1 MEQIS
6 GDIGKIL
13 NLIVMLLLI
22 ATLVFAITA
31 SVGYLGDPVSIEYL
45 EWEEGVLDVSGI
57 EHIGSLVFT
66 KYVVP
71 FEVLSLILLV
81 AMISSLYMI
90 KKEDK

>member
-6 GDIGKIL
+6 SDTGKII
-13 NLIVMLLLI
+13 NLITMLLLI
-22 ATLVFAITA
+22 GALVFAITS
-31 SVGYLGDPVSIEYL
+31 SVGYLPESAPIDYTQWDGTMDTSAVQ
-45 EWEEGVLDVSGI
+45 
-57 EHIGSLVFT
+57 HIGGLIFT
-66 KYVVP
+66 KYVIP

>member
-13 NLIVMLLLI
+13 NLMVMLLLI
-22 ATLVFAITA
+22 ATLVFAITS
-31 SVGYLGDPVSIEYL
+31 SVGYLGSPAPIEYL
-45 EWEEGVLDVSGI
+45 EWEEGASDVSGI

-71 FEVLSLILLV
+71 FEVLSLILL
-81 AMISSLYMI
+81 AALISGLYMA
-90 KKEDK
+90 KKEV

>member
-22 ATLVFAITA
+22 AALVFAITS
-31 SVGYLGDPVSIEYL
+31 SVGNLEPPVSLEYL

-57 EHIGSLVFT
+57 EHIGALVFSE
-66 KYVVP
+66 YVVP
-71 FEVLSLILLV
+71 FEILSLILL
-81 AMISSLYMI
+81 AALISGAYMS
-90 KKEDK
+90 KKEV

>member
-22 ATLVFAITA
+22 AALVFAITS
-31 SVGYLGDPVSIEYL
+31 SVGNLGPPASLEYL

-57 EHIGSLVFT
+57 EHIGALVFSE
-66 KYVVP
+66 YVVP
-71 FEVLSLILLV
+71 FEILSLILL
-81 AMISSLYMI
+81 AALISGAYMS
-90 KKEDK
+90 KKEV